1 MFYFLNVSRTGL
13 LMKIFVLT
21 LVLCFFIFAQDMS
34 AVLGSSSTVPSN
46 MSSSQIKEYEKMA
59 LQKGYSSQQIDL
71 IKNRYSNQYRGTYKP
86 YPQKFDT
93 LKGSI
98 LEFDQ
103 QDISFEDS
111 LNDSIPIKEKEDLEE
126 KTDTAE
132 GLPYFGYSLFK
143 NTPDAFKPNAIGP
156 VDPGYL
162 VGPGDILRLSVW
174 GQVEFQYELQV
185 SKEGKIFIP
194 VAGQVYVTGIPFEQL
209 QQKIKNL
216 LSKHYSGLSST
227 PPRTFL
233 DLTVAQLR
241 PIRIFI
247 MGEVSSPGGYTVSS
261 ASTAFNALYSIGGPL
276 KNGSLREIKV
286 LRNGSEIATIDFY
299 QYMLTGKCTTDVRLQ
314 NNDVVFVPPRG
325 KTVAVKGSVFRPAIY
340 ELKDNDNLQALL
352 SFCGGL
358 LPSTNIDR
366 AQIHRMLPFDQR
378 DSSMPVTKVIDLNI
392 SQYLMGKEDFILH
405 NNDTLKI
412 TPLMDDLKNYVTL
425 YGAVYYPGV
434 YQCDSL
440 SLRDLIFTFGKPLE
454 QKAFLKRADLIRR
467 NDDQITTVTLPIDL
481 VRLKD
486 DPSYNMPLMPLDEVI
501 VYEKDV
507 EKPTDLKIFVEGEVR
522 NPDTF
527 SMSTNLTVIDAL
539 LRAGGFTRQA
549 YRKSVD
555 VYRINK
561 TDPNLITETFKIDLP
576 DSLNY
581 TDTNESIRS
590 FILEDGDRIV
600 VRPDP
605 SYIADHFVTI
615 DGLVKFRGSYA
626 ISKRG
631 ERLTEL
637 IKRAGGLLPDAFL
650 EGATIT
656 RNNKRL
662 IVNFKDAL
670 YGRES
675 KEDVLLQ
682 KNDTIFIPPRPNT
695 VFVHGNVNNPGL
707 FSYIAN
713 TKVKDYI
720 DRAGSLADS
729 SSYILL
735 TSPSGETKKIKK
747 RGVSN
752 PVVQDGS
759 EIYVTRIAP
768 VNKPDRNGPTIS
780 EVIRDTMAILA
791 SAITVLTLAVKLK

>member
-1 MFYFLNVSRTGL
+1 MFSSLHFSKAGFTVKSFFSTL
-13 LMKIFVLT
+13 L
-21 LVLCFFIFAQDMS
+21 LCSIIIAQDMS
-34 AVLGSSSTVPSN
+34 T
-46 MSSSQIKEYEKMA
+46 MSPSQISEYEKMA
-59 LQKGYSSQQIDL
+59 QQRGYSSQQIDL
-71 IKNRYSNQYRGTYKP
+71 IKNRYSNQIRGPYRP
-86 YPQKFDT
+86 YSQLSDT
-93 LKGSI
+93 LQGSV
-98 LEFDQ
+98 LEYNQPDTI
-103 QDISFEDS
+103 ISDS
-111 LNDSIPIKEKEDLEE
+111 LSASISLKNEIDNLVQTDSIKE
-126 KTDTAE
+126 
-132 GLPYFGYSLFK
+132 LPYFGYSLFEK
-143 NTPDAFKPNAIGP
+143 TPDAFKPNAVGP

-162 VGPGDILRLSVW
+162 VGPGDVLRLSVW

-209 QQKIKNL
+209 QEKIKNL
-216 LSKHYSGLSST
+216 LSKHYSGLST
-227 PPRTFL
+227 VPARTFL
-233 DLTVAQLR
+233 DLGVAQLK
-241 PIRIFI
+241 PMRIFI

-276 KNGSLREIKV
+276 KKGSLREIKV
-286 LRNGSEIATIDFY
+286 IRNGSEIATVDFY

-314 NNDVVFVPPRG
+314 NNDVVFVPSRG
-325 KTVAVKGSVFRPAIY
+325 KTVSVTGSVFRPAVY
-340 ELKDNDNLQALL
+340 ELRSDDNLQSLL

-358 LPSTNIDR
+358 LPSANVDR

-378 DSSMPVTKVIDLNI
+378 DSSLSVVKVIDLDINN
-392 SQYLMGKEDFILH
+392 YLQKKVDFVIY

-425 YGAVYYPGV
+425 HGAVYYPGV

-440 SLRDLIFTFGKPLE
+440 TLRDLIFTFGKPLE

-467 NDDQITTVTLPIDL
+467 NDDHVTTVTLPIDL
-481 VRLKD
+481 GRLKD
-486 DPSYNMPLMPLDEVI
+486 DPSYNMSLQPLDEVI
-501 VYEKDV
+501 IYEKDV
-507 EKPTDLKIFVEGEVR
+507 EKPTDLKIIIEGEVR

-527 SMSTNLTVIDAL
+527 SLSTNLTINDAL

-561 TDPNLITETFKIDLP
+561 SDSDLLTDVFKIDLP

-581 TDTNESIRS
+581 TDESVGN
-590 FILEDGDRIV
+590 FILQDGDRIV

-605 SYIADHFVTI
+605 SYIIDHFVTI
-615 DGLVKFRGSYA
+615 NGLVKFRGSYA

-662 IVNFKDAL
+662 VVNFKDAL
-670 YGRES
+670 YGREL

-682 KNDTIFIPPRPNT
+682 KGDTILIPPRPNT
-695 VFVHGNVNNPGL
+695 VLVHGNVNNPGL
-707 FSYIAN
+707 FSFIEKI
-713 TKVKDYI
+713 KVKDYI
-720 DRAGSLADS
+720 DRAGGLADS

-735 TSPSGETKKIKK
+735 TSPSGETKKIRK
-747 RGVSN
+747 RGVHN
-752 PVVQDGS
+752 PMVQDGS
-759 EIYVTRIAP
+759 EIFVTRVMP
-768 VNKPDRNGPTIS
+768 VNKPERTGPSIS
-780 EVIRDTMAILA
+780 EVIRDTLAILA
-791 SAITVLTLAVKLK
+791 SAVTVLTLAIRLK

>member
-1 MFYFLNVSRTGL
+1 MFNSPNILKTGL
-13 LMKIFVLT
+13 LLKVSILT
-21 LVLCFFIFAQDMS
+21 LVLCFFILAQDMS
-34 AVLGSSSTVPSN
+34 TILGSSSTTPST
-46 MSSSQIKEYEKMA
+46 MSPSQVREYEKMA
-59 LQKGYSSQQIDL
+59 LQRGYSSQQIDL
-71 IKNRYSNQYRGTYKP
+71 IKNRYGNQVRGSHQPFAQST
-86 YPQKFDT
+86 DT
-93 LKGSI
+93 LQGSV
-98 LEFDQ
+98 LEFNQPDSTYQ
-103 QDISFEDS
+103 DS
-111 LNDSIPIKEKEDLEE
+111 LSDSLFLNDMKNDLVE
-126 KTDTAE
+126 TDTVE
-132 GLPYFGYSLFK
+132 ELPYFGYSLFK
-143 NTPDAFKPNAIGP
+143 KTPDAFKPNAIGP

-194 VAGQVYVTGIPFEQL
+194 VAGQVYVTGISFEQL

-216 LSKHYSGLSST
+216 LSKHYSGLSSI
-227 PPRTFL
+227 PARTFL
-233 DLTVAQLR
+233 DLTVAQLK
-241 PIRIFI
+241 PVRIFI

-276 KNGSLREIKV
+276 KKGSLRDIKV
-286 LRNGSEIATIDFY
+286 LRNGSEIATVDFY

-314 NNDVVFVPPRG
+314 NNDVVFVPSRG
-325 KTVAVKGSVFRPAIY
+325 KTVAVTGSVFRPAVY
-340 ELKDNDNLQALL
+340 ELKADDNLQALL

-366 AQIHRMLPFDQR
+366 AQICRMLPFDQR
-378 DSSMPVTKVIDLNI
+378 DSSMPVVKVIDLDI
-392 SQYLMGKEDFILH
+392 SQFLKKKNDFVLH

-425 YGAVYYPGV
+425 HGSVYYPGV

-440 SLRDLIFTFGKPLE
+440 TLRDLIYNFGKPLE
-454 QKAFLKRADLIRR
+454 QRAFLKRADLIRR
-467 NDDQITTVTLPIDL
+467 NDDQITTTTLPIDL
-481 VRLKD
+481 TRLKD
-486 DPSYNMPLMPLDEVI
+486 DPSYDMSLMPLDEVI

-507 EKPTDLKIFVEGEVR
+507 EKPTDLKIIIEGEVR

-527 SMSTNLTVIDAL
+527 SLSTNLTVIDAL

-549 YRKSVD
+549 YRKAVD

-561 TDPNLITETFKIDLP
+561 SDPNLLIEAFKVELP

-581 TDTNESIRS
+581 TDESDRN
-590 FILEDGDRIV
+590 FILHDGDKIV

-605 SYIADHFVTI
+605 AYIIDHFVTI
-615 DGLVKFRGSYA
+615 DGLVKFKGSYA

-662 IVNFKDAL
+662 VVNFKDAL
-670 YGRES
+670 YSRES

-682 KNDTIFIPPRPNT
+682 KDDIIFIPPRPNT

-707 FSYIAN
+707 FSYVEKI
-713 TKVKDYI
+713 KVKDYV
-720 DRAGSLADS
+720 DRAGGLADS

-747 RGVSN
+747 RGFSN
-752 PVVQDGS
+752 PVVEDGS

-768 VNKPDRNGPTIS
+768 VNRPERTGPSIS
-780 EVIRDTMAILA
+780 EVIRDTLAILA
-791 SAITVLTLAVKLK
+791 SAVTVLTLAIKLR

>member
-1 MFYFLNVSRTGL
+1 MFSSLYCSKAGFAAKGL
-13 LMKIFVLT
+13 FST
-21 LVLCFFIFAQDMS
+21 LVLCSFILAQDMS
-34 AVLGSSSTVPSN
+34 TVFGVSSTTPSN
-46 MSSSQIKEYEKMA
+46 MSTSEVTNLEQMA
-59 LQKGYSSQQIDL
+59 IQKGYSSQQIDL
-71 IKNRYSNQYRGTYKP
+71 IKKRYGNQNRNPHKP
-86 YPQKFDT
+86 LSSMTDT
-93 LKGSI
+93 SGRSF
-98 LEFDQ
+98 LEFYQVDSTYQ
-103 QDISFEDS
+103 DS
-111 LNDSIPIKEKEDLEE
+111 LGDSLLFKDK
-126 KTDTAE
+126 KTDLVQSDTTE
-132 GLPYFGYSLFK
+132 ELPYFGYSLFK
-143 NTPDAFKPNAIGP
+143 KTPDAFKPNAIGP

-209 QQKIKNL
+209 QEKIKNL
-216 LSKHYSGLSST
+216 LSKHYSGLSSV

-233 DLTVAQLR
+233 DLTVAQLK
-241 PIRIFI
+241 PVRIFI

-276 KNGSLREIKV
+276 QKGSLREIKV
-286 LRNGSEIATIDFY
+286 LRNGSEIATVDFY

-314 NNDVVFVPPRG
+314 NNDVVFVPSRG
-325 KTVAVKGSVFRPAIY
+325 KTVAVTGSVFRPAIY
-340 ELKDNDNLQALL
+340 ELKNDDNLQALL

-358 LPSTNIDR
+358 LPATNIDR
-366 AQIHRMLPFDQR
+366 AQICRLLPFDQR
-378 DSSMPVTKVIDLNI
+378 DSSKPVVKVIDLDI
-392 SQYLMGKEDFILH
+392 RGYLQEKKDFVLY

-412 TPLMDDLKNYVTL
+412 VPLMDDLKNYVTL

-440 SLRDLIFTFGKPLE
+440 TLRDLIFTFGKPFE
-454 QKAFLKRADLIRR
+454 EKAFVKRADLIRR
-467 NDDQITTVTLPIDL
+467 NDDHITTVTLPIDL
-481 VRLKD
+481 VRLKE
-486 DPSYNMPLMPLDEVI
+486 DPSYNMQLKPFDEVI

-507 EKPTDLKIFVEGEVR
+507 EKPTDLKIIVEGEVR
-522 NPDTF
+522 NPDTI
-527 SMSTNLTVIDAL
+527 SLSTNLTVIDAL

-549 YRKSVD
+549 YRKMVD

-561 TDPNLITETFKIDLP
+561 SDPNLLTEAFQVELP

-581 TDTNESIRS
+581 TDESVRN
-590 FILEDGDRIV
+590 FFLQDGDKIV

-605 SYIADHFVTI
+605 SYIVDHFVTI

-662 IVNFKDAL
+662 VVNFQDAL
-670 YGRES
+670 FGRES
-675 KEDVLLQ
+675 KENVLLQ

-707 FSYIAN
+707 FSYIEKI
-713 TKVKDYI
+713 KVKDYI
-720 DRAGSLADS
+720 DRAGGLADS

-735 TSPSGETKKIKK
+735 TSPSGETQKIRK
-747 RGVSN
+747 RGIQN

-759 EIYVTRIAP
+759 EIYVTRITP
-768 VNKPDRNGPTIS
+768 VNRPEKNGPSIS
-780 EVIRDTMAILA
+780 EVIRDTLAILA
-791 SAITVLTLAVKLK
+791 SAVTVLTLAVKLK

>member
-1 MFYFLNVSRTGL
+1 MLNSLYFSKADFT
-13 LMKIFVLT
+13 KKVLFST
-21 LVLCFFIFAQDMS
+21 LAFCSFILAQDMS
-34 AVLGSSSTVPSN
+34 TSFGIASSMSTSEVTN
-46 MSSSQIKEYEKMA
+46 LEQMA
-59 LQKGYSSQQIDL
+59 IQKGYSSQQIDL
-71 IKNRYSNQYRGTYKP
+71 IKKRYGNQIQNQQRPSSPKIN
-86 YPQKFDT
+86 
-93 LKGSI
+93 LSGSF
-98 LEFDQ
+98 LEFDHP
-103 QDISFEDS
+103 DSISQDS
-111 LNDSIPIKEKEDLEE
+111 LKDSSFLQKKRIELVKEDT
-126 KTDTAE
+126 TDE
-132 GLPYFGYSLFK
+132 LPYFGYSLF
-143 NTPDAFKPNAIGP
+143 NITPEAFKPNAIGP

-162 VGPGDILRLSVW
+162 VGPGDVLRLSVW

-209 QQKIKNL
+209 QEKIKNL
-216 LSKHYSGLSST
+216 LSKHYSGLSSV

-241 PIRIFI
+241 PVRIFI

-276 KNGSLREIKV
+276 KKGSLREIKV

-314 NNDVVFVPPRG
+314 NNDVVFVPTRG
-325 KTVAVKGSVFRPAIY
+325 KTVAVTGSVFRPAIY
-340 ELKDNDNLQALL
+340 ELKGDDNLQALL

-366 AQIHRMLPFDQR
+366 AQIYRMLPFDQR
-378 DSSMPVTKVIDLNI
+378 NSSKQVVKVIDLDI
-392 SQYLMGKEDFILH
+392 SKYLQNKEDFVLY

-412 TPLMDDLKNYVTL
+412 TPLIDDLKNYVTL
-425 YGAVYYPGV
+425 KGTVYYPGV

-440 SLRDLIFTFGKPLE
+440 TLRDLIFTYGKPFE
-454 QKAFLKRADLIRR
+454 EKSFMKRADLIRR
-467 NDDQITTVTLPIDL
+467 NEDHTTTVTIPIDL
-481 VRLKD
+481 ARLKE
-486 DPSYNMPLMPLDEVI
+486 DPSYNMQLEPLDEVI

-507 EKPTDLKIFVEGEVR
+507 EKPTDLKIIVEGEVR

-527 SMSTNLTVIDAL
+527 TLSTNLTIIDAL

-549 YRKSVD
+549 YRKKVD
-555 VYRINK
+555 VYRVNK
-561 TDPNLITETFKIDLP
+561 TDPNLLTEVFQVELP

-581 TDTNESIRS
+581 TDTSACN
-590 FILEDGDRIV
+590 FILQDEDKIV

-605 SYIADHFVTI
+605 SYIVDQYVTI

-626 ISKRG
+626 ISRRG

-662 IVNFKDAL
+662 VVNFKDAL
-670 YGRES
+670 YGNES
-675 KEDVLLQ
+675 KENVLLQ

-707 FSYIAN
+707 FSYIEKI
-713 TKVKDYI
+713 KVKDYI
-720 DRAGSLADS
+720 DRAGGLADS

-735 TSPSGETKKIKK
+735 TSPSGETKKISK
-747 RGVSN
+747 RGIRN

-759 EIYVTRIAP
+759 EIYVTRITP
-768 VNKPDRNGPTIS
+768 VNKPERNGPSIS
-780 EVIRDTMAILA
+780 EVIRDTLAILA
-791 SAITVLTLAVKLK
+791 SAVTVLTLAVKLK